1 MKPDEAIELI
11 LSMKK
16 QGSPPLSEFE
26 SLLLIGLIERMKAVV
41 DAAEKAQRYIEANTM
56 SMAEKRRLTLMA
68 ETGLFNALTAYR
80 EAIK

>member
-56 SMAEKRRLTLMA
+56 SMAEKRRLTLMG